1 MAETRKITMKESNVS
16 GRLRLGVLGMAAA
29 AFLPA
34 FAATETIAELAVA
47 SDVEVN
53 VAAGEVKRIEY
64 VSGTQTATLTK
75 TGAGTLEIAIVG
87 NTNATFWVEAGVLK
101 FVRPGAL
108 ALTTD
113 EAAFHVDG
121 SASASYTIQS
131 TANGTN
137 FVKTI
142 IDVDGRDFCATNSR
156 ANYYPWIATNAL
168 NGLSVFD
175 FGTYHGSITGSGAPM
190 AWETPILPNE
200 VFYVWADDDA
210 ARAKVAGGVYGP
222 NPLCMLSAGYR
233 GTNYTAGT
241 GWELFRTQKWMGG
254 NLYLDDEKAVSAT
267 VPGEGWHLLRT
278 YTTSQYTHDNWTSSG
293 IVSYGA
299 IAFGYRRTGMNKGV
313 NPPYGGFRLAEVIV
327 CSNYLSVAK
336 REYVNFYLQRKW
348 FGGYP
353 LRKIVVAG
361 GATLDAA
368 DAPLRVSQFLATG
381 DATVNGT
388 DNIRTAAS
396 TGASGNML
404 VPSGAYAALDRSVA
418 AIPNLGFTA
427 DGEVSIAA
435 GATNAL
441 NKANGAGTFTKSGD
455 GTLWVGHLETGFT
468 GVSATGGTLVVNPLL
483 TPAGALHVAADD
495 ADAFTTE
502 TVNGTNF
509 VTRWEDVSRNGQALV
524 ASTAKYQYTPKAT
537 VNRAF
542 LTDNRQNGLPV
553 VDFGTMADSEHQY
566 GWGAAMDVLQRIR
579 PSGATNTA
587 DECGVRQTFIVW
599 GDDDEAIDRA
609 WVEDG
614 DGVVKPFVGPS
625 LYGSG
630 GTSWRGPGG
639 AGAGYPYMRSSPGS
653 NSYREGLRLDATDI
667 GVTKVGT
674 TMLGRGFHLADHQV
688 GAAYKSMAIDLV
700 GGNETSKS
708 TNGPYQVRGVFGGVH
723 IGEFMAFRYHLP
735 ALQRT
740 QIENALGV
748 KWFGTEPYSLRY
760 AFDSIAVANGATLD
774 FPYAD
779 VTVTNAHL
787 SVGTVSARSLA
798 AVRLDLLANT
808 TCAAPLA
815 LAEGGTLVLHGN
827 VADGFAEV
835 SAPSVALGARGNI
848 DLSGLDV
855 ASLMGRVYRVIAS
868 ETVSGIGANWRG
880 RGADGFAYAK
890 LETRADGVYVRF
902 CGGLRIIM
910 R

>member
-1 MAETRKITMKESNVS
+1 MANKVLIALIVLALPTFAVAETVTEFQLVSDAEMNVPE
-16 GRLRLGVLGMAAA
+16 G
-29 AFLPA
+29 
-34 FAATETIAELAVA
+34 
-47 SDVEVN
+47 D
-53 VAAGEVKRIEY
+53 VKRIEY

-75 TGAGTLEIAIVG
+75 TGAGTLEVAIVG
-87 NTNATFWVEAGVLK
+87 NTNATFWVEAGALK

-108 ALTTD
+108 ALTAD

-121 SASASYTIQS
+121 SAAASYTVQS
-131 TANGTN
+131 TVNGTN
-137 FVKTI
+137 FVKAI

-168 NGLSVFD
+168 NDLSVFD

-190 AWETPILPNE
+190 AWKTPILPNE

-210 ARAKVAGGVYGP
+210 ARARVAGAYGP

-233 GTNYTAGT
+233 GTNHTAGT
-241 GWELFRTQKWMGG
+241 GWELFRTQMWMGT
-254 NLYLDDEKAVSAT
+254 NLYLDDEKAAST
-267 VPGEGWHLLRT
+267 TIPGEGWHLLRT
-278 YTTSQYTHDNWTSSG
+278 YTTTQYTHDNWISG
-293 IVSYGA
+293 SDISYGA
-299 IAFGYRRTGMNKGV
+299 IAFGYRRTSMGKGV
-313 NPPYGGFRLAEVIV
+313 NTPYGGFRLAEMIV

-361 GATLDAA
+361 GATLDVA
-368 DAPLRVSQFLATG
+368 DAPLRVSQFFATG
-381 DATVNGT
+381 DFTVNGLE
-388 DNIRTAAS
+388 NIRTATS
-396 TGASGNML
+396 TGASANMP
-404 VPSGAYAALDRSVA
+404 VASGVYAAPDRSVA
-418 AIPNLGFTA
+418 VIPNLGFAA
-427 DGEVSIAA
+427 DGEVSVAA

-441 NKANGAGTFTKSGD
+441 NKANGTGTFIKSGD
-455 GTLWVGHLETGFT
+455 GTLWVGHLESGFT

-495 ADAFTTE
+495 AGALTLE
-502 TVNGTNF
+502 TLNGTNF

-524 ASTAKYQYTPKAT
+524 ASTAKYQYSPKAT

-542 LTDNRQNGLPV
+542 ITGNRQNGLPA

-587 DECGVRQTFIVW
+587 DECGARQTFIVW
-599 GDDDEAIDRA
+599 GDDDEAVDRA

-614 DGVVKPFVGPS
+614 DGLLKPFVGPS

-630 GTSWRGPGG
+630 GTAWRGPGG
-639 AGAGYPYMRSSPGS
+639 AGAGYPYMRTAPGS
-653 NSYREGLRLDATDI
+653 NAYREGLRLDATDI

-674 TMLGRGFHLADHQV
+674 TMLGRGFHLADHQI
-688 GAAYKSMAIDLV
+688 GAAYKSMSIDLV

-735 ALQRT
+735 ALQRS

-760 AFDSIAVANGATLD
+760 AFDSIAVANGAALD

-779 VTVTNAHL
+779 VTATNAHL
-787 SVGTVSARSLA
+787 AAGALSARSFI
-798 AVRLDLLANT
+798 AVRLDLLENVQ
-808 TCAAPLA
+808 CEAPLT
-815 LAEGGTLVLHGN
+815 LADGGTLVLHGN
-827 VADGFAEV
+827 AADGFAAI
-835 SAPSVALGARGNI
+835 SAPSVALGERGNI
-848 DLSGLDV
+848 DLSDIDVSSLLGRAYRIV
-855 ASLMGRVYRVIAS
+855 ASEIVTG
-868 ETVSGIGANWRG
+868 TGDNWRG
-880 RGADGFAYAK
+880 RSADGLAYAK
-890 LETRADGVYVRF
+890 MELRADGVYVRF
-902 CGGLRIIM
+902 CSGLRVIIK
-910 R
+910 